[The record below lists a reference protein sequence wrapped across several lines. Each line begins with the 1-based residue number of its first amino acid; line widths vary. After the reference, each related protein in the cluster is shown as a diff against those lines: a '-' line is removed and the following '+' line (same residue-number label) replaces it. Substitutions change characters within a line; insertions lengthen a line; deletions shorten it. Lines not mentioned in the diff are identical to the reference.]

1 MSEAREEIRSE
12 QEYGKL
18 CAAYVAMTRSR
29 QALYVLTKKLKADTS
44 ARNFARLLMLT
55 IPAASDV
62 VERGD
67 DTWFQGHPIR
77 EEVSSGTATGQSLL
91 LPACTAGTPHPLSP
105 SSLAGKKVAGIE
117 GPEGGGSSS
126 LDAADLG
133 TEIHEVLSRI
143 EWDQGKTDLGSCSSE
158 ARRLLEVFLK
168 TSGAK
173 ALFAR
178 PGEDWD
184 LWNEKPFDLVLGG
197 KWISGIF
204 DRVHIRRV
212 GGKPVEAR
220 IYDYKTNRSTPDA
233 IAGEYQGQMEQYRQ
247 AAASL
252 LGLGIDQV
260 SARTVPI
267 RQN

>member
-1 MSEAREEIRSE
+1 MLTLRPGSSAVPFGNENWFGSHPMANQENIPPARE
-12 QEYGKL
+12 L
-18 CAAYVAMTRSR
+18 V
-29 QALYVLTKKLKADTS
+29 
-44 ARNFARLLMLT
+44 
-55 IPAASDV
+55 
-62 VERGD
+62 
-67 DTWFQGHPIR
+67 PI
-77 EEVSSGTATGQSLL
+77 
-91 LPACTAGTPHPLSP
+91 PACTAGTPRPLSP
-105 SSLAGKKVAGIE
+105 SSLAEKKVAGIE
-117 GPEGGGSSS
+117 APEGGGSSS

-143 EWDQGKTDLGSCSSE
+143 EWDQGKADLGSCSSE

-168 TSGAK
+168 TPEAK
-173 ALFAR
+173 SLFAR

-204 DRVHIRRV
+204 DRVHIRRI